1 MRKTKIK
8 GIKIERGIK
17 VKACG
22 LTDEEKRMVMK
33 VMLKAIRKIEYRR
46 REAGS
51 RCIPYSINLNSD

>member
-1 MRKTKIK
+1 MKIK
-8 GIKIERGIK
+8 GIKIECGIK

-33 VMLKAIRKIEYRR
+33 EMMKAIRTIKYRR